1 MQNTNRGRLGGGGG
15 GHWYTTTFS
24 DKQKHTNVHKKEATE
39 ES

>member
-1 MQNTNRGRLGGGGG
+1 MQNTNRRRLG

-24 DKQKHTNVHKKEATE
+24 DKHKHTHVHKKEGME